1 MASAHESIKWKVI
14 QDWTTQGK
22 GRLYCCN
29 QALAI
34 PWEDFKK
41 GIEHPKWFGP
51 LKRKFKGFPDTFGF
65 ERMELTKDY
74 AGLYGN
80 DKRDDAGD
88 FEFPIFC
95 TVEVKT
101 IDDDLSADQI
111 KTITAL
117 KAMGVRCYIAKETEA
132 GAPEYELKEFE
143 G

>member
-29 QALAI
+29 QGLAI

-51 LKRKFKGFPDTFGF
+51 LKRKNKGYPDTYGF
-65 ERMELTKDY
+65 ERVDGKCIY
-74 AGLYGN
+74 
-80 DKRDDAGD
+80 
-88 FEFPIFC
+88 C
-95 TVEVKT
+95 VVEVKT
-101 IDDDLSADQI
+101 LGYPNLSKEQRRVMS
-111 KTITAL
+111 AL
-117 KAMGVRCYIAKETEA
+117 SAMGVRCYIAKETEA